1 MKSKIFTKII
11 ASAMSVMMIFSMS
24 GVSVK
29 AAQLQENNEL
39 KTVMVDMKDVAT
51 GDAIVYAST
60 STSTKTL
67 SKDYATSTGQTGAIT
82 SIGQNVDFS
91 SIIPQGSV
99 IESITIY
106 CPTGTRVTQ
115 SKYTTINNYLSDS
128 FSKGTCSHL
137 SKYMSAGGRTYY
149 NTPGDNAI
157 KSITNASIGQ
167 LWTFGAKCS
176 QNTHSGVHWSG
187 RINGK
192 FKCIMEPYPG
202 NELDL

>member
-1 MKSKIFTKII
+1 MFLLYH
-11 ASAMSVMMIFSMS
+11 AY
-24 GVSVK
+24 
-29 AAQLQENNEL
+29 
-39 KTVMVDMKDVAT
+39 
-51 GDAIVYAST
+51 VYLEFLILAC
-60 STSTKTL
+60 
-67 SKDYATSTGQTGAIT
+67 
-82 SIGQNVDFS
+82 
-91 SIIPQGSV
+91 
-99 IESITIY
+99 TIY
-106 CPTGTRVTQ
+106 ILA
-115 SKYTTINNYLSDS
+115 S
-128 FSKGTCSHL
+128 
-137 SKYMSAGGRTYY
+137 SAGGRTYY

>member
-115 SKYTTINNYLSDS
+115 SKYTTINNYLISS
-128 FSKGTCSHL
+128 YMKQEQQRLYLL
-137 SKYMSAGGRTYY
+137 SKQIAHLQQV
-149 NTPGDNAI
+149 
-157 KSITNASIGQ
+157 KLQ
-167 LWTFGAKCS
+167 LF
-176 QNTHSGVHWSG
+176 QERQRMLN
-187 RINGK
+187 
-192 FKCIMEPYPG
+192 F
-202 NELDL
+202 

>member
-1 MKSKIFTKII
+1 MEGVNLFGTAYQTYTCDLRNAFPSTTAII
-11 ASAMSVMMIFSMS
+11 
-24 GVSVK
+24 
-29 AAQLQENNEL
+29 N
-39 KTVMVDMKDVAT
+39 
-51 GDAIVYAST
+51 
-60 STSTKTL
+60 
-67 SKDYATSTGQTGAIT
+67 
-82 SIGQNVDFS
+82 
-91 SIIPQGSV
+91 
-99 IESITIY
+99 
-106 CPTGTRVTQ
+106 
-115 SKYTTINNYLSDS
+115 INLSDS

-157 KSITNASIGQ
+157 KGITNASIGQ

-202 NELDL
+202 NELDF

>member
-1 MKSKIFTKII
+1 MFNLSKKKINKIMAFAIAFTMLF
-11 ASAMSVMMIFSMS
+11 ASQVTAFAATTSSKTVTSSKAMSAIQTFDI
-24 GVSVK
+24 
-29 AAQLQENNEL
+29 
-39 KTVMVDMKDVAT
+39 VDMPTYGGVNLFGTAYQTYTCDLRNAFPST
-51 GDAIVYAST
+51 TAI
-60 STSTKTL
+60 
-67 SKDYATSTGQTGAIT
+67 
-82 SIGQNVDFS
+82 
-91 SIIPQGSV
+91 
-99 IESITIY
+99 
-106 CPTGTRVTQ
+106 
-115 SKYTTINNYLSDS
+115 ININLSDS

-202 NELDL
+202 NELDF

>member
-1 MKSKIFTKII
+1 MGII
-11 ASAMSVMMIFSMS
+11 LI
-24 GVSVK
+24 K
-29 AAQLQENNEL
+29 L
-39 KTVMVDMKDVAT
+39 
-51 GDAIVYAST
+51 
-60 STSTKTL
+60 
-67 SKDYATSTGQTGAIT
+67 
-82 SIGQNVDFS
+82 
-91 SIIPQGSV
+91 
-99 IESITIY
+99 
-106 CPTGTRVTQ
+106 
-115 SKYTTINNYLSDS
+115 
-128 FSKGTCSHL
+128 
-137 SKYMSAGGRTYY
+137 GGRTYY